1 MLEKEAKYGGHVLG
15 SGEADVSYT
24 RSYIVF
30 VRQLM
35 GAELS
40 NRQSEI
46 LLLAYLSVEI
56 SYDNLDVLGC
66 GRSCL
71 RAARR
76 MRRCHD

>member
-15 SGEADVSYT
+15 SGEADE
-24 RSYIVF
+24 SYIVF

-56 SYDNLDVLGC
+56 SYDNLDVLGR